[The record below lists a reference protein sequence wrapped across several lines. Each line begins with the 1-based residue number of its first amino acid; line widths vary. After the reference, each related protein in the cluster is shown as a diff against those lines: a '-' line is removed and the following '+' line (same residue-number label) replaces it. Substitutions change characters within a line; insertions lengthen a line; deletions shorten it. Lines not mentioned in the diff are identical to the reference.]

1 MPSFSIPLSG
11 LTANSQALSAIS
23 NNLAN
28 LNTVGYKETN
38 TQFRDLFYQQI
49 GTSGSGAPVQLGA
62 GVTVSSNNSLFTQ
75 GSVSS
80 TGIDTNVAIQGN
92 GFFVTQKNGLQE
104 FTRAG
109 DFTLDQNGV
118 LLADDGGEVMGYT
131 ATNGV
136 VNINAPV
143 GPITLASGQ
152 TTPANPTGNIQL
164 GMNLDSNAAVGDTF
178 TASSPII
185 DSLGSSHVLTFTF
198 TKTAA
203 NTWSYNITI
212 PAADVGATGAP
223 VSVKSGSLSF
233 NGNGQLT
240 SPAANVT
247 GINITGFAD
256 GASNLTFNWT
266 GFTPPTPSIT
276 QLAAASAVANSTQ
289 DGFPAGSLLHFTVD
303 QNGVIEGTF
312 SNGQS
317 RAIGQIAIASFAND
331 VGLQQ
336 IGGNSFVATLASG
349 TANIG
354 AANQGGRGSLVGGAL
369 ELSNVD
375 IATQFAQLITAQRG
389 YEANAKTVTTF
400 DQVTQDTINIK
411 QG

>member
-80 TGIDTNVAIQGN
+80 TGVDTNVAIQGN

-109 DFTLDQNGV
+109 DFTVDQKGI
-118 LLADDGGEVMGYT
+118 LLSDDGGQVMGYS
-131 ATNGV
+131 ATGGV

-143 GPITLASGQ
+143 GPITLSKGQ

-164 GMNLDSNAAVGDTF
+164 GMNLDSSAAVGDTF
-178 TASSPII
+178 TASSPVI

-203 NTWSYNITI
+203 NTWSYNVTI
-212 PAADVGATGAP
+212 PGADVGAAGP
-223 VSVKSGSLSF
+223 VSVKSGTLGF

-240 SPAANVT
+240 APAANIT
-247 GINITGFAD
+247 GINITGFVD

-266 GFTPPTPSIT
+266 GFAPPTPSIT

-303 QNGVIEGTF
+303 QNGVIDGTF

-317 RAIGQIAIASFAND
+317 RAIGQIAVASFAND
-331 VGLQQ
+331 VGLEN
-336 IGGNSFVATLASG
+336 IGGNAFVATLASG